1 MKYVY
6 VIACTLV
13 VLFTACNE
21 VDPKNE
27 DDVRAFVKRWN
38 ENHTQ
43 LKAPFLQRYYMD
55 RVAYYGKERT
65 KREVAQD
72 KLVLFEQFPDY
83 TQEILDGEMSIIKED
98 GLYLVVFTKN
108 VKYGGVTEKYES
120 YLSILLKNGDYKIV
134 REGVADDPK
143 NENAIILP
151 KFRET
156 VIAKTRNRQLF
167 GDFNGDGLSDYAYIN
182 GPTLLLDTAQS
193 NVSDTTAICKG
204 DCTSVIIFSAPDL
217 SSFTIENAY
226 KSNLE
231 NLRDLNGDGADEI
244 GFWNIKPT
252 TKSLYIFDATNSG
265 LLTPPV
271 VVNTA
276 VHKNLKLIDVLKKSG
291 PKKITVTR
299 SANRNGTWVLESE
312 VVVLD

>member
-1 MKYVY
+1 M
-6 VIACTLV
+6 
-13 VLFTACNE
+13 
-21 VDPKNE
+21 
-27 DDVRAFVKRWN
+27 
-38 ENHTQ
+38 
-43 LKAPFLQRYYMD
+43 
-55 RVAYYGKERT
+55 
-65 KREVAQD
+65 
-72 KLVLFEQFPDY
+72 
-83 TQEILDGEMSIIKED
+83 
-98 GLYLVVFTKN
+98 
-108 VKYGGVTEKYES
+108 
-120 YLSILLKNGDYKIV
+120 

-182 GPTLLLDTAQS
+182 GPTLLSDTAQS
-193 NVSDTTAICKG
+193 NVSETTAICKG

-217 SSFTIENAY
+217 SPFTIENAY

-252 TKSLYIFDATNSG
+252 TKSLYIFDAANSR

-271 VVNTA
+271 VINTA